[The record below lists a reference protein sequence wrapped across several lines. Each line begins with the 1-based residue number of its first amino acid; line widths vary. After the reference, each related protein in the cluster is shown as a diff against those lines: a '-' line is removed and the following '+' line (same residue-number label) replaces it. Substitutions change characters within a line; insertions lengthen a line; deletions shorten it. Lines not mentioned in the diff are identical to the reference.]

1 MGTRNSPLKQDGPSN
16 STMQTQEEM
25 DLESQDMTQE
35 TITNGLIM
43 QESSGQKVF
52 SVDDEEKDILLSY

>member
-25 DLESQDMTQE
+25 DLESQDMT
-35 TITNGLIM
+35 
-43 QESSGQKVF
+43 
-52 SVDDEEKDILLSY
+52 